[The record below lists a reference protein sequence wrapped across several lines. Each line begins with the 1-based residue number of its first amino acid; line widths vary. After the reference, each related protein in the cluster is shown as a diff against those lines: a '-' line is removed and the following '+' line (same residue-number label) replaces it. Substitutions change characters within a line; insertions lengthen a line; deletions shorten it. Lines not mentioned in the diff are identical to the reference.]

1 MIHPVVGH
9 EAVRRSLVRA
19 QAASSLPAALLVMG
33 LRGIGKQRLALWI
46 GQLVLCESPGPDG
59 PCNTCRHCRRALRL
73 EHPDLHWFFPVA
85 RPRGVA
91 REKLAAALED
101 ARLERI
107 ARLRRDPVYLS
118 YSEDPTAIY
127 LAAAQELRRKAG
139 SRSAEGREQV
149 FIIADAERLVP
160 QESSQEAANSLL
172 KLLEE
177 PPPDTRFILTSSEPG
192 ALLDTIRSRTVPLH
206 LSPTTPEEAADFLV
220 ERGTDPAQARRAATL
235 AAGSIGTALGFL
247 PDGGE
252 AGPLE
257 ELRLRARDLV
267 RAALSS
273 NPGDGYLLALGFKVS
288 GARALVPLLDFVDLW
303 LRDLAA
309 AASGAVDRVVNR
321 ESAQGLAQAA
331 EQLGLHP
338 AAVSRSLPVVEA
350 ARREA
355 RGNVNPQLIVAG
367 MIQDLRAALLESPL
381 RTTGRAS

>member
-9 EAVRRSLVRA
+9 EAVRRSLARA
-19 QAASSLPAALLVMG
+19 RAGSSLPAALLVMG
-33 LRGIGKQRLALWI
+33 PRGIGKQRMALWL
-46 GQLVLCESPGPDG
+46 GQLILCDAPDADG
-59 PCNTCRHCRRALRL
+59 PCGTCRHCRRTLRL
-73 EHPDLHWFFPVA
+73 EHPDLHWFFPLV
-85 RPRGVA
+85 RPRGVS
-91 REKLAAALED
+91 REKLGAALED

-107 ARLRRDPVYLS
+107 AHLREEPVYLS

-139 SRSAEGREQV
+139 SRPAEGREQI

-177 PPPDTRFILTSSEPG
+177 PPPNTRFILTSSEPG
-192 ALLDTIRSRTVPLH
+192 SLLDTIRSRTVPL
-206 LSPTTPEEAADFLV
+206 LLPSTTPDEAAAFLAA
-220 ERGTDPAQARRAATL
+220 RGTEPADARRAAAL
-235 AAGSIGTALGFL
+235 AGGSIGMALGFL
-247 PDGGE
+247 PDGSSP
-252 AGPLE
+252 GPLE
-257 ELRLRARDLV
+257 ELRTRARDLV
-267 RAALSS
+267 RAALSP
-273 NPGDGYLLALGFKVS
+273 NPGDGYLLALEFKVS
-288 GARALVPLLDFVDLW
+288 GARALAPLLDFVDLW

-331 EQLGLHP
+331 EQLSLHP
-338 AAVSRSLPVVEA
+338 AAVSRGLPVVEA

-367 MIQDLRAALLESPL
+367 MIQDLRKVLLESPL
-381 RTTGRAS
+381 RAAGSGR